1 MESAY
6 TAPHGR
12 VSAEAEVLLKP
23 VLVIEAIWAI
33 VLAFSVLSLLHGWP
47 TQAPW

>member
-1 MESAY
+1 MAY
-6 TAPHGR
+6 IAVHGR

-23 VLVIEAIWAI
+23 VLVIEALWAI

-47 TQAPW
+47 AQGAW